1 MTAPGQRP
9 SSRLSPALLAIVAEG
24 LLSRL
29 SFGVIGFALPLFGR
43 QFGLTLGEVGF
54 LVGLNSFVCILLKP
68 AMGWAA
74 DRFGVRRAFIAA
86 VALRSGISL
95 LLVFASTPWQLFGIR
110 VVHGLAMALRDPA
123 AGVLLAE
130 QGGDKKVA
138 SAFAWYQSAK
148 SVGGSLG
155 KGLAGLLL
163 AALAGSY
170 PAVFGVACALSAL
183 PLLVVVR
190 YVKEPPRHAPLHA
203 VPSAPA
209 APRPRRLGVM
219 RYTVLGF
226 LVAGTAEMLTQ
237 LFPVLAT
244 EYAHLSTAQAGVIV
258 TLSSVASVAAGP
270 AFGWLSD
277 HVSRRL
283 VLGLRGVANVVSS
296 GLYLVFPSFA
306 GIFVAKG
313 VDDLGKAAFRPAWG
327 ALMAHVA
334 GQDRRNRARTMSLLG
349 MGEDAGEA
357 LGPAL
362 AGLVWSAFGISAVVG
377 VRIALAAASELYAAL
392 AAPHPEAP
400 GAPEAAPVAE

>member
-1 MTAPGQRP
+1 M
-9 SSRLSPALLAIVAEG
+9 LAIVGEG

-29 SFGVIGFALPLFGR
+29 SFGVIGFALPLYGR
-43 QFGLTLGEVGF
+43 QLGLTLGEVGL
-54 LVGLNSFVCILLKP
+54 LVGLNSAVCILLKP

-74 DRFGVRRAFIAA
+74 DRFGVRRALVAA
-86 VALRSGISL
+86 VALRTGISI
-95 LLVFASTPWQLFGIR
+95 LLVFATTPWQLFGIR

-130 QGGDKKVA
+130 RGGEKKVA

-155 KGLAGLLL
+155 KGLAGVLL

-170 PAVFGVACALSAL
+170 PAVFGVAAALSAL

-190 YVKEPPRHAPLHA
+190 YVEEPPRHAHA
-203 VPSAPA
+203 APAPSAPG
-209 APRPRRLGVM
+209 APRLGVW
-219 RYTVLGF
+219 RYTLLGF
-226 LVAGTAEMLTQ
+226 LVAGTAEMFTQ

-244 EYAHLSTAQAGVIV
+244 EYAHLGTAEAGLIV
-258 TLSSVASVAAGP
+258 TFSSVASVAAGP

-283 VLGLRGVANVVSS
+283 VLATRGVANVISS
-296 GLYLVFPSFA
+296 ALYLVFPTFA
-306 GIFVAKG
+306 GVGFAKA

-327 ALMAHVA
+327 ALMAQLA
-334 GQDRRNRARTMSLLG
+334 AQDRRTRARTMSLLG

-362 AGLVWSAFGISAVVG
+362 AGAVWSAFGIGAVVG
-377 VRIALAAASELYAAL
+377 VRIALAAASEVYAAVI
-392 AAPHPEAP
+392 ARPPEPVSAPALE
-400 GAPEAAPVAE
+400 ET